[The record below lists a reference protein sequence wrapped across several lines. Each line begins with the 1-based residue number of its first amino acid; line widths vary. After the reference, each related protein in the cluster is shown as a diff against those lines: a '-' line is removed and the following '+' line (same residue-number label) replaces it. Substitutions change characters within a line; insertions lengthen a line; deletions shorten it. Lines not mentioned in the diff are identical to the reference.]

1 MSESENDSL
10 IEQQEDDINELLK
23 KDFIEADAPKYGP
36 WPWLDRILLNK
47 YKDEGGYK
55 LDRSATRFFVPGMI
69 LFNIIFFGSGSY
81 KANCLFLKIIWILGN
96 LLWLMIIHNKR
107 NEGARSI
114 QGEIEILFKAVDR
127 DIVLLSIITL
137 FAVFVKAKAD
147 KTNNFLLGS
156 SILSLIFGAFWYT
169 FADEPLYYRNSRNL
183 SASSLTLGLL
193 LFSMFVARH
202 YFC

>member
-10 IEQQEDDINELLK
+10 IEQQEDAINELLK

-81 KANCLFLKIIWILGN
+81 KENCVFLKIVWILGN
-96 LLWLMIIHNKR
+96 LLWLMMIHNKR

-114 QGEIEILFKAVDR
+114 QGEIDILFKAVDR

-137 FAVFVKAKAD
+137 FAVFVKAKA
-147 KTNNFLLGS
+147 
-156 SILSLIFGAFWYT
+156 LIFGAFWYT